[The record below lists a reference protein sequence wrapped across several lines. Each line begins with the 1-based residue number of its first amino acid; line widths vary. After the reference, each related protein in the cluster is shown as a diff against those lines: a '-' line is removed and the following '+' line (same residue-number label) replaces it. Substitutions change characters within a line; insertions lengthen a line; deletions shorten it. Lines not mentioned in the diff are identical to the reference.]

1 MNELMNNGYGAVTN
15 AENMNAV
22 VERTDDANFAINQ
35 ADSIIRKRYLLELKD
50 ASVVPMNS
58 NIIVGTN
65 TRMFKLK
72 SLSFSENDDVYEKI
86 TQVYSAIS
94 EFDSSQILILDS
106 DGNKVDLYLGVASN
120 NTDNQS
126 MQFETFKS
134 SFMGNFPGGR
144 VSVLNSTQNKEL
156 LESFF
161 PASED
166 IKVSSVSALTTATEA
181 RNGNLY
187 GIEHL
192 IDAMYGKPFT
202 MFIISDAV
210 AKSNVTALRQNLEKL
225 YTELT
230 PLRDYSLSINTNLS
244 ESYTQTFNL
253 TKSES
258 VTEGKSV
265 TENTSFSK
273 SENNSTTMQEGQEE
287 NQEKAAKNELLGMGI
302 SIASMMLGGGGDLL
316 QGLFYGGSIS
326 NILDSAQT
334 LMNGTTVSN
343 SETKG
348 EGKSYS
354 LSFSEAETTS
364 QQKGFSASK
373 GVSDGSTTASG
384 KSMSLKYENKSITE
398 LLSLLDKQIA
408 RLQHIEEIGGFECAA
423 YFITG
428 DNSSAI
434 TVANMYRSLLGKG
447 NSLGQNNAINMW
459 SDKNDVNRIGEY
471 LQRLNHPV
479 FRFEDRENFPSF
491 KASILI
497 STDEFPMYASLPQ
510 KSMCGL
516 PVSKHAEFARDIIS
530 MNIDNSDKLEIGS
543 VYHMGKTENS
553 KVCLSKNDLNG
564 HMFVSGSTGMGKS
577 NFCYG
582 LLDGLYKKNVKFMVI
597 EPAKGEYHKV
607 FGGYSDVYS
616 YGTNPNL
623 MPLLKINPFSF
634 PEDVHVNEH
643 ISRLLEIFNSCWP
656 MYAAMPAVLKEAVET
671 VYRNSGFNL
680 VTGKSR
686 TPNKFPNFNDV
697 LNILPEIIRKSEFSG
712 EVKGNYIGSLVTR
725 VKSLTDGLYGC
736 IFTQDE
742 IEGEKLFD
750 ENVLIDLSRVGS
762 SETKALIMGIMV
774 MKLQEYRTVNS
785 QMNSPLKHIT
795 VLEEA
800 HHLLKA
806 STSSSAE
813 GVNLRAMSLEMITNA
828 IAEMRT
834 YGEGFVI
841 ADQSPNLMD
850 LSVIRNTN
858 TKVVF
863 KLPENSDRHAVG
875 NAMSLNDEQINEI
888 SRLERGVAVVYQ
900 SNWDDAVLAK
910 INYFDTDNF
919 KPYVHKETIEVTDDR
934 DILSQCAAILIKKR
948 LSAKEASSVD
958 VGICNNIV
966 SNSMYADK
974 NMSEYITIIKK
985 FINENSFDISFANI
999 CKYIDRIIDTKSF
1012 IACCK
1017 DETDMEQWDK
1027 KARAYINEKV
1037 SLTDAEQAELI
1048 ALCLNIRTGDS
1059 PEMKKFYFRYFAF
1072 SKKSV

>member
-1 MNELMNNGYGAVTN
+1 MNELINNSVETVIDADEMNSTIG
-15 AENMNAV
+15 
-22 VERTDDANFAINQ
+22 Q
-35 ADSIIRKRYLLELKD
+35 ADGFIRKQYLLDLKD
-50 ASVVPMNS
+50 ASVVPLSAKLS
-58 NIIVGTN
+58 NIQVGKN
-65 TRMFKLK
+65 ARMFKVT
-72 SLSFSENDDVYEKI
+72 SLSFSEKDNVYDKI
-86 TQVYSAIS
+86 TQIYSAVT

-120 NTDNQS
+120 DTDNLS

-134 SFMGNFPGGR
+134 SFLGNFPGGKI
-144 VSVLNSTQNKEL
+144 SVLNTRKNEEL
-156 LESFF
+156 LNSFF
-161 PASED
+161 DED
-166 IKVSSVSALTTATEA
+166 IKISSVSALTTATEA
-181 RNGNLY
+181 KNGNLY

-192 IDAMYGKPFT
+192 INAMYGKPFT
-202 MFIISDAV
+202 MFIVSDAI
-210 AKSNVTALRQNLEKL
+210 AKSNVTALRQNLEAL

-230 PLRDYSLSINTNLS
+230 PFRDYSLSLNTNLS
-244 ESYTQTFNL
+244 ETYTQTFNL

-273 SENNSTTMQEGQEE
+273 SKNKSSTTAINQEE
-287 NQEKAAKNELLGMGI
+287 NQKRAARNQLLG
-302 SIASMMLGGGGDLL
+302 AAVSMLALPAGGNIL

-326 NILDSAQT
+326 NILGSAQT
-334 LMNGTTVSN
+334 LMNGANLNDTETT
-343 SETKG
+343 G
-348 EGKSYS
+348 EGESYS
-354 LSFSEAETTS
+354 LSFSESETTS
-364 QQKGFSASK
+364 QQKGFSSSK
-373 GVSDGSTTASG
+373 GISDGSTTANG
-384 KSMSLKYENKSITE
+384 KTISLKYENKSIIE

-428 DNSSAI
+428 DNSSAL

-447 NSLGQNNAINMW
+447 NSLGQNNAINVW
-459 SDKNDVNRIGEY
+459 SERNDVVGIGEY
-471 LQRLNHPV
+471 LKRLNHPV
-479 FRFEDRENFPSF
+479 FQFERKPNFPSF
-491 KASILI
+491 KASTLI

-530 MNIDNSDKLEIGS
+530 MNVDNSDKLEIGR
-543 VYHMGKTENS
+543 VYHMGKTENN
-553 KVCLSKNDLNG
+553 KVHLSKNDLNG
-564 HMFVSGSTGMGKS
+564 HMFVSGSTGAGKS

-634 PEDVHVNEH
+634 PEDIHVNEH
-643 ISRLLEIFNSCWP
+643 INRLLEIFNSCWP

-680 VTGKSR
+680 ITGKSK

-697 LNILPEIIRKSEFSG
+697 LTILPEIIKKSEFSG
-712 EVKGNYIGSLVTR
+712 EVKGNYIGSLMTR

-736 IFTQDE
+736 IFTEDE
-742 IEGEKLFD
+742 IPNEKLFD
-750 ENVLIDLSRVGS
+750 ENVLVDLSRVGS

-774 MKLQEYRTVNS
+774 MKLQEYRTSKS

-795 VLEEA
+795 ILEEA
-800 HHLLKA
+800 HHLLKS

-841 ADQSPNLMD
+841 ADQSPTLMD

-863 KLPENSDRHAVG
+863 KLPENSDRRAVG
-875 NAMSLNDEQINEI
+875 NAMSLNEEQINEI

-900 SNWDDAVLAK
+900 SNWDDAILAK

-919 KPYVHKETIEVTDDR
+919 KPYVHKETIEITDDR
-934 DILSQCAAILIKKR
+934 DIVSQCAAILIKNR
-948 LSAKEASSVD
+948 LTAKDSSSVD
-958 VGICNNIV
+958 VDICNNII

-974 NMSEYITIIKK
+974 NMSECITVIKK
-985 FINENSFDISFANI
+985 YINESSFDMSFANV
-999 CKYIDRIIDTKSF
+999 CKYIDRIIDTKKL
-1012 IACCK
+1012 IAYCK
-1017 DETDMEQWDK
+1017 DENDMAQWDK
-1027 KARAYINEKV
+1027 KARAYITTKV
-1037 SLTDAEQAELI
+1037 SLSDAEQTELI
-1048 ALCLNIRTGDS
+1048 TLCLNIRTNDS

-1072 SKKSV
+1072 VKKTNQE